1 MEALYSIIVDYKG
14 GTYFSQYKAYNLLGL
29 KEKWVKEEL
38 SNLSKIANFNFYQIK
53 TIKRKI
59 FEEKEVEFE
68 NMKNA
73 WNNDLG
79 FIAKHY
85 FSMIIVKTDNT

>member
-1 MEALYSIIVDYKG
+1 MEALYSVIVDYKG
-14 GTYFSQYKAYNLLGL
+14 GTYFSQYKANNLSSL

-38 SNLSKIANFNFYQIK
+38 SKLSKIAKFNFYQVK

-79 FIAKHY
+79 FISKHY
-85 FSMIIVKTDNT
+85 FSMIIVKTEK